1 MKKQLLFILMMVL
14 PMVAL
19 ADDSGVCGYGVSFVF
34 NESTGTLTISKTDE
48 GNGGMYNAYYTPQL
62 YTKYKRKIKTVIIE
76 NGVTAIGGYSFE
88 NFNCLTSVV
97 IPSSV
102 TRIDYRAF
110 AGCSSLASISIP
122 NSVTSIDAEVFSGCV
137 SLSSITIPNNITLIN
152 NSVFEGCVSITTLE
166 IPDGV
171 TDILPKAFRGCV
183 NLSSIKIPSSVKTIG
198 SSAFEGCVNLSSLT
212 IPDGV
217 SDIGYD
223 VFRNCG
229 ITSIV
234 IPKSVTSIEER
245 ALHGCNSLT
254 SIIVEEGNTKFDSR
268 DNCNAVIIKASNR
281 LIAGCSTTK
290 IPQSVESIGLNAFV
304 DCSNLSSIVIPKSVT
319 YIGPGSFSGCNSLN
333 SIKVE
338 DGNEIYD
345 SRDNCNAII
354 ATDYN
359 EIIVGCSSTEI
370 PSTVKGLGNAA
381 FSNLS
386 SLKSI
391 TIPSNIETI
400 QRYAFSGSSLENVI
414 IKNIETS
421 LYIKTN
427 GSSFSDATF
436 QHAILYVPAG
446 QRWDAVYGNGGWYRF
461 NNIREI
467 AMESRELSE
476 ARAYTLMNT
485 NDFSLAVY
493 DAVNGEVANASSLYD
508 IDENNAS
515 NAWQIIK
522 GDDDNY
528 LYNIG
533 ARQYAKINDE
543 GKLVLSS
550 SPVAISLHETKKGFT
565 LGDNNGQQWGF
576 VINENVKPYKDLSAI
591 DNITSTAIRD
601 AYYTLDGQRL
611 SQVKKGLN
619 IVRTSDGQAKK
630 VIIK

>member
-14 PMVAL
+14 PMVAW
-19 ADDSGVCGYGVSFVF
+19 ADKKVKIDNLWYLLDEYIYKASVISNPDDINDKYRGDIVIPATVSYEGV
-34 NESTGTLTISKTDE
+34 E
-48 GNGGMYNAYYTPQL
+48 YN
-62 YTKYKRKIKTVIIE
+62 VIRI
-76 NGVTAIGGYSFE
+76 NQYAFE
-88 NFNCLTSVV
+88 YCEELSSVV
-97 IPSSV
+97 
-102 TRIDYRAF
+102 
-110 AGCSSLASISIP
+110 IP
-122 NSVTSIDAEVFSGCV
+122 NSVTYIAPSAFHGCTALTSV
-137 SLSSITIPNNITLIN
+137 AIPN
-152 NSVFEGCVSITTLE
+152 SVTQ
-166 IPDGV
+166 
-171 TDILPKAFRGCV
+171 
-183 NLSSIKIPSSVKTIG
+183 IG
-198 SSAFEGCVNLSSLT
+198 SSAFQDCTGLVKVSLT
-212 IPDGV
+212 DGLERIDP
-217 SDIGYD
+217 SAFAY
-223 VFRNCG
+223 C
-229 ITSIV
+229 TSLTSLF
-234 IPKSVTSIEER
+234 IPKSVKSIWGTT
-245 ALHGCNSLT
+245 AGYQNYVKGISIITGCKKLT
-254 SIIVEEGNTKFDSR
+254 SIVVDKENSTYDSR
-268 DNCNAVIIKASNR
+268 DDCNAIIETASNK
-281 LIAGCSTTK
+281 LIAGCGKSI
-290 IPQSVESIGLNAFV
+290 IPQGVKYLSIEAFQGCEELESLYFPSSFV
-304 DCSNLSSIVIPKSVT
+304 VDPTEWSFGMN
-319 YIGPGSFSGCNSLN
+319 FSGCINLR
-333 SIKVE
+333 SITVDE
-338 DGNEIYD
+338 NNPCID

-354 ATDYN
+354 QTATDKL
-359 EIIVGCSSTEI
+359 ILGCKETVI
-370 PSTVKGLGNAA
+370 PNSVKAIGSYA
-381 FSNLS
+381 FFHIDNFINRT
-386 SLKSI
+386 SLVI
-391 TIPSNIETI
+391 DNNIELIET
-400 QRYAFSGSSLENVI
+400 YAISGCKLENI
-414 IKNIETS
+414 ILKNLRTQMNS
-421 LYIKTN
+421 A
-427 GSSFSDATF
+427 SFSAPTL

-476 ARAYTLMNT
+476 ARSYTLMNT

-550 SPVAISLHETKKGFT
+550 SPVAISLHETKNGFT

>member
-1 MKKQLLFILMMVL
+1 MML
-14 PMVAL
+14 PMVTW

-48 GNGGMYNAYYTPQL
+48 GKGEMYNAYYIPQL
-62 YTKYKRKIKTVIIE
+62 YAKYKKKIKTVIIE
-76 NGVTAIGGYSFE
+76 NGVTTIGGYSFE

-97 IPSSV
+97 ISSSV
-102 TRIDYRAF
+102 TSIDYRAF

-122 NSVTSIDAEVFSGCV
+122 NSVTSIGSEVFSGCV

-171 TDILPKAFRGCV
+171 TDILPQAFRGCV
-183 NLSSIKIPSSVKTIG
+183 SLSSITIPSSVKTIG
-198 SSAFEGCVNLSSLT
+198 SIAFEGCVNLSSLT

-229 ITSIV
+229 LTSIV
-234 IPKSVTSIEER
+234 IPKSVTSIDER
-245 ALHGCNSLT
+245 ALNGCNSLT

-319 YIGPGSFSGCNSLN
+319 YIGPSSFSGCNSLK

-354 ATDYN
+354 ATDNN

-370 PSTVKGLGNAA
+370 PLTVKSLGNAA
-381 FSNLS
+381 FYNLS

-400 QRYAFSGSSLENVI
+400 QRYAFSGCSLENVI

-421 LYIKTN
+421 LYIKTT

-436 QHAILYVPAG
+436 QHAILYIPAG
-446 QRWDAVYGNGGWYRF
+446 KRWDAIYGNGGWYRF

-493 DAVNGEVANASSLYD
+493 DAVNGEVTNANSLYD
-508 IDENNAS
+508 IDENNAK

-528 LYNIG
+528 LYNGID
-533 ARQYAKINDE
+533 AD
-543 GKLVLSS
+543 GKFFLSS
-550 SPVAISLHETKKGFT
+550 SPVAISLHETKNGFT
-565 LGDNNGQQWGF
+565 LGGNDGQQWGF
-576 VINENVKPYKDLSAI
+576 VINEKVKPNKDLTAI
-591 DNITSTAIRD
+591 DHITLTAIRD

-619 IVRTSDGQAKK
+619 IVRTGDGKAKK
-630 VIIK
+630 VVLK